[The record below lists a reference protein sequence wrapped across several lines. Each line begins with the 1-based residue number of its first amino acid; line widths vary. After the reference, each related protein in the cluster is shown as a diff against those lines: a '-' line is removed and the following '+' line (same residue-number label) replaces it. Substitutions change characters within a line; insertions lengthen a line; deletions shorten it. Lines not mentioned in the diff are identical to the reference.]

1 MSDPEF
7 FIRQEGESR
16 LARRD
21 SLTVAYLTGNGWVE
35 AGSKLGE
42 ILAGEDHDH
51 PQAPGWIA
59 CDEDEAREY
68 QRSYFSES
76 GTRDLTIGGWTR
88 TKKYFEAR
96 GMWPRRQAAPHGPA
110 PKSIFRKFQREVQ
123 AAKRIALPEALR
135 GDSLKEVVEQTLH
148 GYEREEDRID
158 GIQQRATFFLGATGL
173 TTSLVLV
180 NGSLLYGSNPLH
192 SFGVRIAVGV
202 LLAIAGLAFVAAGLA
217 ALDATTITFD
227 RALPNSAWQIE
238 GRLGLGADDARRDLL
253 AALLLAGQRA
263 EAIGD
268 WKLRQLKG
276 ARLLFALGM
285 ALVVIASIVVL
296 IAVLTQGSSASSVT

>member
-1 MSDPEF
+1 M
-7 FIRQEGESR
+7 RCEGEPR

-21 SLTVAYLTGNGWVE
+21 GSTVAYLTGNGWVE

-42 ILAGEDHDH
+42 ILANEDPNH
-51 PQAPGWIA
+51 PEAKGWVA
-59 CDEDEAREY
+59 CDKDEAREY
-68 QRSYFSES
+68 QRNFFSEKEP
-76 GTRDLTIGGWTR
+76 GEPTIGGWTR
-88 TKKYFEAR
+88 TKMYFEAR
-96 GMWPRRQAAPHGPA
+96 GMRPRRQAAPHGPA
-110 PKSIFRKFQREVQ
+110 PRFIFRKFQREVQ
-123 AAKRIALPEALR
+123 EARRVALPPALS
-135 GDSLKEVVEQTLH
+135 GESLKELVEQTLH

-180 NGSLLYGSNPLH
+180 NGSLLYGSNPLQ
-192 SFGVRIAVGV
+192 SPGARLAVGV
-202 LLAIAGLAFVAAGLA
+202 LLAIAGLAFVAAGVA

-227 RALPNSAWQIE
+227 RALPNSTRQIE
-238 GRLGLGADDARRDLL
+238 GRLGFGVDDARRDLL
-253 AALLLAGQRA
+253 AALLLAAQRA

-296 IAVLTQGSSASSVT
+296 IAALTQGSPKVA